1 MSQIV
6 TLVSYVVA
14 LAATYSVIFN
24 LVKSPINL
32 NGETCWPP

>member
-14 LAATYSVIFN
+14 LAATYSAIFN
-24 LVKSPINL
+24 LVKSLINL
-32 NGETCWPP
+32 NGEP